1 MIVACGAGTIA
12 KVHNS
17 QLAPMQMENITFFLE
32 GCVALGM
39 PRVST
44 HVHTHTHTA
53 HGTAAIWVA
62 FSLWYLGC
70 YL

>member
-1 MIVACGAGTIA
+1 MIVGCGAGTIA

-44 HVHTHTHTA
+44 HVHTHTHSPRDRR
-53 HGTAAIWVA
+53 HP
-62 FSLWYLGC
+62 GC
-70 YL
+70 ILPWPLSAT